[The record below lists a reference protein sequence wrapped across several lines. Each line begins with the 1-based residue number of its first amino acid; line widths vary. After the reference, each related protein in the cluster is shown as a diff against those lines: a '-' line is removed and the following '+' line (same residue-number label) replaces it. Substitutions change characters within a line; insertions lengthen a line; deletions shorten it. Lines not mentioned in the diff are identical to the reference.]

1 MPPAQ
6 RLPEQID
13 RRALLALARDL
24 VRIPT
29 ENPPGTERRAVLRLE
44 PPLRALGFRTRRV
57 LSPRGRWNLLA
68 ERPFGPPRRG
78 ARGRSRTFLFNGHL
92 DVVPAGDPRAWKHPP
107 YGGRVDRG
115 KLYGRGAADMKGGI
129 ASFLAAISA
138 VARSGVR
145 SPHRVAL
152 QLVSDEEALGA
163 EGTAF
168 LTGRGRRVRADL
180 ALVGEP
186 TGLRPVLAAK
196 GTLQGRIHVIGRAAH
211 AATPE
216 RGLNAILH
224 AARIAMR
231 LSGMKLRGR
240 HPLLGRPTLNVGMIA
255 GGLRANVVPPRCTL
269 GFDRRILPGE
279 TPTQVRREIGGIVA
293 ALGRAHPA
301 FRAELEIGD
310 FAEPSEIPR
319 DAEIVRLADEAFRA
333 LEGRRPRHAGMEG
346 TTDARFLI
354 RAGIPTLILG
364 PGNLAQAHTIDEFV
378 AVKELERAARVY
390 AAMLLA
396 FLETP

>member
-6 RLPEQID
+6 RLPELID

-44 PPLRALGFRTRRV
+44 PPLRTLGFRTRRV

-68 ERPFGPPRRG
+68 DRRFGPARRG
-78 ARGRSRTFLFNGHL
+78 KRGRSRTFLFNGHL
-92 DVVPAGDPRAWKHPP
+92 DVVPAGDPRTWRHPP
-107 YGGRVDRG
+107 YGARVARGR
-115 KLYGRGAADMKGGI
+115 LWGRGAADMKGAI
-129 ASFLAAISA
+129 ASFLAALSA

-152 QLVSDEEALGA
+152 ELVSDEEALGA
-163 EGTAF
+163 EGTGF
-168 LTGRGRRVRADL
+168 LTARGRVRADL

-196 GTLQGRIHVIGRAAH
+196 GTLRGRIHVIGRAAH

-224 AARIAMR
+224 AARVVVR
-231 LSGMKLRGR
+231 LSGMKRRGR
-240 HPLLGRPTLNVGMIA
+240 HPLLGRPTLNVGLIA
-255 GGLRANVVPPRCTL
+255 GGLCTNVVPPRCTL
-269 GFDRRILPGE
+269 GFDRRLLPGE
-279 TPTQVRREIGGIVA
+279 TRAQVRREIGAVVA
-293 ALGRAHPA
+293 ALGRVHPA
-301 FRAELEIGD
+301 FRAELEIES
-310 FAEPSEIPR
+310 FAEPSEIRR
-319 DAEIVRLADEAFRA
+319 DAEIVRLADEAFLA
-333 LEGRRPRHAGMEG
+333 LEGRRPRHAGMGG

-364 PGNLAQAHTIDEFV
+364 PGDIAQAHTVDEFV